1 MSGAY
6 MLAVIIVAV
15 IAMIL
20 AISKLKIHPFIVM
33 TVIAIAVGLLCG
45 MNTEDVIVKVKTGF
59 GNILASIGIVILA
72 GTIIGTILEKT
83 GAALTMANTILKLAD
98 QPRACGAVEQI
109 ACGYGDGAQR
119 GFVCDTLSRPS
130 DAGPHRNGGH
140 AQCEPRFGHRDRP
153 PDLAAG
159 NLYGYPVC
167 KQSSRQNRYS
177 G

>member
-45 MNTEDVIVKVKTGF
+45 MNMEDVINKVKAGF

-72 GTIIGTILEKT
+72 GTIIGTILEK
-83 GAALTMANTILKLAD
+83 L
-98 QPRACGAVEQI
+98 
-109 ACGYGDGAQR
+109 
-119 GFVCDTLSRPS
+119 
-130 DAGPHRNGGH
+130 
-140 AQCEPRFGHRDRP
+140 
-153 PDLAAG
+153 
-159 NLYGYPVC
+159 
-167 KQSSRQNRYS
+167 
-177 G
+177 